1 MNMSSHLQELEKKHQ
16 ILEASIKDA
25 LKSPGSDGLDI
36 SDMKRRKLRLK
47 DEIKRCSHEQV

>member
-1 MNMSSHLQELEKKHQ
+1 MNMSSHLLELEKKHQ
-16 ILEASIKDA
+16 KLEASIQDA
-25 LKSPGSDGLDI
+25 LRSPGSNDLDI